1 MKSSTM
7 LSTLAA
13 LALCALLPVMMASQK
28 NPVTRPFK
36 MQARSQNV
44 ASLVDGNFTATAW
57 GQATHCGQCVSLRWG
72 TLNLVTGEATGSGKI
87 IAANGDE
94 IFFDNPNMSQS
105 VITGGTGR
113 FEGAT
118 GEFFIVSIERTGMEI
133 DPVAGTMTQSFVWT
147 VSGTIS
153 Y

>member
-1 MKSSTM
+1 MKRSRII
-7 LSTLAA
+7 STLAA
-13 LALCALLPVMMASQK
+13 LTACALLPLAWASQK
-28 NPVTRPFK
+28 NPVPRPFK
-36 MQARSQNV
+36 MQAHSQNV
-44 ASLVDGNFTATAW
+44 ASLVDGNFEATAW
-57 GQATHCGQCVSLRWG
+57 GQATHCGRCVSLGWG

-133 DPVAGTMTQSFVWT
+133 DPMAGTMTQSFVWT
-147 VSGTIS
+147 VSGTIC